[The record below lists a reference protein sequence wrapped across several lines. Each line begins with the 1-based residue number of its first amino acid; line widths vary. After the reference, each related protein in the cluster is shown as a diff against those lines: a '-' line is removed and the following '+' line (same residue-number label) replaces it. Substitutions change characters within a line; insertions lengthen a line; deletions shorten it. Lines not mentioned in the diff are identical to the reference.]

1 MALRLKKALQP
12 EEALSFVRE
21 MVEECTERRMPR
33 RCTSSCSLM
42 VAEPIDHLL
51 SPLFV
56 DLVRVAS
63 PNTSMADFAGFI
75 LYLHLIV
82 YEWTRL
88 INDCREVG
96 ESATRPKSSA
106 NMGAPT

>member
-1 MALRLKKALQP
+1 MALRLKKALRP

-42 VAEPIDHLL
+42 VAEQIDHLL

-56 DLVRVAS
+56 DLVRVVS
-63 PNTSMADFAGFI
+63 PSTSMADFAGFI

-88 INDCREVG
+88 INYCRKVG
-96 ESATRPKSSA
+96 ESATRAKSSA